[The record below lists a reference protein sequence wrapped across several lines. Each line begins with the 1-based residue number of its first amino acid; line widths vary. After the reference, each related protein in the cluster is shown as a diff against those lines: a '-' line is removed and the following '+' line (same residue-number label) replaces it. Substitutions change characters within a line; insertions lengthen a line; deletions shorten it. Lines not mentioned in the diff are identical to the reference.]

1 MPPPY
6 SSMLDDVFAQ
16 DAGFKRQ
23 DALRQTALHQVKLKA
38 GQHSPVNG
46 ELGRNALP
54 TGERLSVLGA
64 ELGAHPRHWCI
75 PEAGDG
81 VLEAVSI

>member
-1 MPPPY
+1 MPPSMPPPY

-38 GQHSPVNG
+38 GRAVNTPV
-46 ELGRNALP
+46 LSAL
-54 TGERLSVLGA
+54 
-64 ELGAHPRHWCI
+64 
-75 PEAGDG
+75 
-81 VLEAVSI
+81 AVSSLAKNTSHF